1 MNITAL
7 IGVIILIMVTI
18 MLLRY
23 YFSDL
28 HQNKSIKLIYNGIF
42 IDHGIDPI
50 RHNKHHKHYYYRPP
64 HKNSTLKIRMKTDKR
79 FENNRALTYKHQ
91 ILKNMADDFTK
102 LRKDLDAEKDIK
114 KKMELYREYEKECLK
129 RWKSYDI
136 DIEALPDNLA
146 EQDMEKIEMMKEL
159 NSTFSKSRI
168 QQNILT
174 FTVNV
179 PLGWFYHWDLVP
191 Y

>member
-1 MNITAL
+1 
-7 IGVIILIMVTI
+7 
-18 MLLRY
+18 
-23 YFSDL
+23 
-28 HQNKSIKLIYNGIF
+28 
-42 IDHGIDPI
+42 
-50 RHNKHHKHYYYRPP
+50 
-64 HKNSTLKIRMKTDKR
+64 
-79 FENNRALTYKHQ
+79 
-91 ILKNMADDFTK
+91 
-102 LRKDLDAEKDIK
+102 
-114 KKMELYREYEKECLK
+114 MELYREYEKECLK

>member
-1 MNITAL
+1 MIVAF
-7 IGVIILIMVTI
+7 

-23 YFSDL
+23 YLSDL
-28 HQNKSIKLIYNGIF
+28 HQNKPIKLTYHNIF
-42 IDHGIDPI
+42 IDQDLVST
-50 RHNKHHKHYYYRPP
+50 RHNKYHGHYYNIYSHRPP
-64 HKNSTLKIRMKTDKR
+64 HRKPTLKIRMKTDKR
-79 FENNRALTYKHQ
+79 FENSRALTYKHQ
-91 ILKNMADDFTK
+91 ILRDMSDIFTK
-102 LRKDLDAEKDIK
+102 LKKDLDVEKDVK

-129 RWKSYDI
+129 RWKSFDI

-168 QQNILT
+168 HQDILT
-174 FTVNV
+174 FTVSV
-179 PLGWFYHWDLVP
+179 PLGWFYHWDLVT

>member
-28 HQNKSIKLIYNGIF
+28 HQNKPIKLIYNGIF

-50 RHNKHHKHYYYRPP
+50 RRNKHHKHYYYRPP
-64 HKNSTLKIRMKTDKR
+64 HKNPTLKIRMKTDKR
-79 FENNRALTYKHQ
+79 FENSRALTYKHQ
-91 ILKNMADDFTK
+91 ILRDMADDFTK
-102 LRKDLDAEKDIK
+102 LRKELDTEKDIK

-179 PLGWFYHWDLVP
+179 PLGWFYHWDLVS

>member
-7 IGVIILIMVTI
+7 IGLIILIVVAI

-23 YFSDL
+23 YLSDL
-28 HQNKSIKLIYNGIF
+28 HQNKPIKLKYHGIF

-50 RHNKHHKHYYYRPP
+50 RHNRHRRHYYHRPS
-64 HKNSTLKIRMKTDKR
+64 HKKPTLKIRMKTDKR
-79 FENNRALTYKHQ
+79 FENSRALTYKHQ
-91 ILKNMADDFTK
+91 ILRDMSNDFSK
-102 LRKDLDAEKDIK
+102 LKKDLDVEKDVK

-129 RWKSYDI
+129 RWKSFEIDI
-136 DIEALPDNLA
+136 DPLPDNLA

-168 QQNILT
+168 QQELLT

>member
-7 IGVIILIMVTI
+7 IGLIILIIVAI

-23 YFSDL
+23 YLSDL
-28 HQNKSIKLIYNGIF
+28 HQNKPIKLTYNGIF

-50 RHNKHHKHYYYRPP
+50 RRNKHHKHYYYRPQ
-64 HKNSTLKIRMKTDKR
+64 HKKPTLKIRMKTDKR
-79 FENNRALTYKHQ
+79 FENGRALTCKHQ
-91 ILKNMADDFTK
+91 ILKNMSDKFIQ
-102 LRKDLDAEKDIK
+102 LRKDLDDEKDIK

-129 RWKSYDI
+129 RWKSFDI
-136 DIEALPDNLA
+136 DIDALPDNLA

-168 QQNILT
+168 QQELLT